1 MQRINSKNL
10 VESFLDFEYQ
20 NQLFDLELNGIKI
33 WGFIRCWVYTFLT
46 TSCSKIDLP
55 VKSMMRNNFYSNA
68 LKAIF
73 YYARSTKIKKAD
85 ILFIPHPRR
94 IKQPD
99 DKYYC
104 IYTDFIKKALGNHYS
119 TIALEEPYWA
129 EYIGSKTAHFRPIP
143 YNDLFYTDL
152 FDITFIVKKF
162 FVKKFRKPIFIHAS
176 NMLDDL
182 LNKLDKFFGIS
193 ISSYHA
199 ILLDLLLYITIMF
212 KKYERIFN
220 RIAPN
225 LLIEFYC
232 PGTFRNI
239 MTYIANE
246 RNIPVI
252 EMQHV
257 VYATENLFYKFKYKG
272 NYTPLPNYIFTF
284 GDALFD
290 QKFLPFKHVSQHVIP
305 TGYIFLDNKLVEYQ
319 DKLTTNKKK
328 SQILIVSQGTL
339 NKELRKFAKD
349 LADLLQPDD
358 DFQIIY
364 KKHPYEKEADYSDL
378 QHPNITVV
386 GTNDKDIYFYL
397 SNAMCQVGVYSTVL
411 YEGLRF
417 GIPTFIIDNLYGA
430 EQTRAILGTRNGVHY
445 IQKPN
450 ELYKTIKSSKLI
462 QPRNIHKEIWTPV
475 NIDDIL
481 TTVDQI
487 ISKSQN
493 TMS

>member
-1 MQRINSKNL
+1 M
-10 VESFLDFEYQ
+10 
-20 NQLFDLELNGIKI
+20 
-33 WGFIRCWVYTFLT
+33 
-46 TSCSKIDLP
+46 
-55 VKSMMRNNFYSNA
+55 
-68 LKAIF
+68 
-73 YYARSTKIKKAD
+73 
-85 ILFIPHPRR
+85 
-94 IKQPD
+94 
-99 DKYYC
+99 
-104 IYTDFIKKALGNHYS
+104 
-119 TIALEEPYWA
+119 
-129 EYIGSKTAHFRPIP
+129 
-143 YNDLFYTDL
+143 
-152 FDITFIVKKF
+152 
-162 FVKKFRKPIFIHAS
+162 
-176 NMLDDL
+176 
-182 LNKLDKFFGIS
+182 
-193 ISSYHA
+193 
-199 ILLDLLLYITIMF
+199 
-212 KKYERIFN
+212 
-220 RIAPN
+220 
-225 LLIEFYC
+225 
-232 PGTFRNI
+232 
-239 MTYIANE
+239 
-246 RNIPVI
+246 
-252 EMQHV
+252 
-257 VYATENLFYKFKYKG
+257 
-272 NYTPLPNYIFTF
+272 
-284 GDALFD
+284 
-290 QKFLPFKHVSQHVIP
+290 PFKHVSQHVIP